1 MNAILAFGFHGFH
14 GGRGLGG
21 LLALVIIGLVILG
34 AYALF
39 SSGDADKKS

>member
-14 GGRGLGG
+14 GGRSLGVLIALTVIG
-21 LLALVIIGLVILG
+21 LLVLG

-39 SSGDADKKS
+39 SSNDADKKS